1 MSSQEIQIRQ
11 IEPGD
16 NATLACIVRDTLT
29 EFGANHP
36 GTAYYDASTDALYEL
51 FREPGSVYFVALLN
65 GKIVGGGGIFPT
77 DGLPAGTCE
86 LVKMYLLPEA
96 RGMHL
101 GSTMINKCLEWA
113 KGAGYQYV
121 YLETMP
127 ELRLALKVYERFGF
141 EYLKGPMGNS
151 GHTGC
156 SLWMLK
162 KTDS

>member
-16 NATLACIVRDTLT
+16 NATLAGIVRDTLT
-29 EFGANHP
+29 EFGANRP

-96 RGMHL
+96 RGLHL

-113 KGAGYQYV
+113 KEAGYQHV